1 MEKTRLEPGI
11 EKAISEIS
19 ENDFRVRI
27 LGAVTSRHDEDGIC
41 EIDDGTGT
49 AVAFFESSKHFPE
62 IEKGNL
68 LRIIGKV
75 RKNEDSGE
83 KTGIDAEIASDMSMV
98 DLELLER
105 TNDVIEKLKGLR

>member
-1 MEKTRLEPGI
+1 MEKTRLLPGI
-11 EKAISEIS
+11 EKAISDIN
-19 ENDFRVRI
+19 ENDSRVRI
-27 LGAVTSRHDEDGIC
+27 LGTIRARHEDGTC

-62 IEKGNL
+62 MENGKL
-68 LRIIGKV
+68 VRIIGKV
-75 RKNEDSGE
+75 RKNENSGE

-98 DLELLER
+98 DLGLLER